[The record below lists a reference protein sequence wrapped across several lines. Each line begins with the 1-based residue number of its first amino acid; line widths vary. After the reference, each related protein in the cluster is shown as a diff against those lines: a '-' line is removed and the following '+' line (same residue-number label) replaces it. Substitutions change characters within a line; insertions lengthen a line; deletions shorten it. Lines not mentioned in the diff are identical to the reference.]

1 MRLGPRQILVLFV
14 IGALGGLAGD
24 QAHVAS
30 GATHY
35 IDHSLPFIW
44 RSEIWFPVA
53 VGLGTV
59 SVADLR
65 LRLAPPQA
73 PFDLREAVVGIASVL
88 AIYAITAIVT
98 DEATGSSVLLVTML
112 AALVAARFADG
123 WPALVCGAAAAL
135 FGPAIEIAV
144 VKADIASYGSNVD
157 GLFGVAPWLPM
168 LYFSFGVVVARLA
181 EMASG
186 DCTHG

>member
-1 MRLGPRQILVLFV
+1 MRLGPRQILVLFT

-30 GATHY
+30 GATRY
-35 IDHSLPFIW
+35 LDHSLPFVW

-65 LRLAPPQA
+65 LRLAPARA
-73 PFDLREAVVGIASVL
+73 PFDLRQAGEAIAAVL
-88 AIYAITAIVT
+88 AIYAVTALVT

-112 AALVAARFADG
+112 AALVSARYADG
-123 WPALVCGAAAAL
+123 WPGLTCGLLAAIV
-135 FGPAIEIAV
+135 GPVVEIV
-144 VKADIASYGSNVD
+144 VVHNDIAEYGSNVD

-168 LYFSFGVVVARLA
+168 LYFAFGVVVARLA
-181 EMASG
+181 EMSVA
-186 DCTHG
+186 TRA